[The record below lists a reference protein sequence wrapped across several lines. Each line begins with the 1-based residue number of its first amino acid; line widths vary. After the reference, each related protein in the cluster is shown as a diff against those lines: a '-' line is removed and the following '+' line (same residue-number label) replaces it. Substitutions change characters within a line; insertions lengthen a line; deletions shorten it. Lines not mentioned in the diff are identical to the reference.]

1 MHPLKT
7 NKKKPVERGDKQG
20 FAMILRHFLLSQGV
34 CVCVCV
40 TVKLEFWS
48 RANGKCAA
56 CWVG

>member
-1 MHPLKT
+1 MDPLKT

-48 RANGKCAA
+48 RANGKF
-56 CWVG
+56 WVG